1 MAYLHRQVHLGK
13 DPLSVE
19 ARVKILEERKF
30 ADNVYKVNQK
40 KKLLLFSSKRSPF
53 SCVVI
58 QLCLNVKG
66 SLSCTNHICGWF
78 LLAYGKPLVIAT
90 VALMSTIRSG
100 LCFQI
105 SFISV
110 WVFFFHE
117 WFMCF
122 ESCACV
128 SPVCL
133 FPLKISQFLRTVHC
147 FVWSL
152 RKPADICQGRRGHSP
167 ALPPVCPVLFL
178 FMFFIYSLHVL
189 WEAIRCFAV
198 EQTPREDTCRLRNP
212 GVQPIP
218 FVKNNVRGVLSLAA
232 LDMPLTRGTHLQLC
246 LCPAV

>member
-78 LLAYGKPLVIAT
+78 LLAYGKLLVIAT

-110 WVFFFHE
+110 WVFFF
-117 WFMCF
+117 MNDL
-122 ESCACV
+122 CALNPVLV
-128 SPVCL
+128 SPLSVY
-133 FPLKISQFLRTVHC
+133 FLWRSLNSCERCIVLCGHC
-147 FVWSL
+147 ASRQTFARAVV
-152 RKPADICQGRRGHSP
+152 DTHQHF
-167 ALPPVCPVLFL
+167 LPCVLFSFCL
-178 FMFFIYSLHVL
+178 CSSFTHFMFY
-189 WEAIRCFAV
+189 EK
-198 EQTPREDTCRLRNP
+198 
-212 GVQPIP
+212 P
-218 FVKNNVRGVLSLAA
+218 FVASLSNKLLVRTLAGCGILGCSQSL
-232 LDMPLTRGTHLQLC
+232 L
-246 LCPAV
+246 